1 MAPRASSAGRGAY
14 AAVGLTTAA
23 GLVVLCF
30 GQSLLPNFKERDFL
44 MHWLAKPDT
53 SLQEEVRTTKL
64 VNAELLEIPGVRNAG
79 SHIGN
84 ALLGDEPYGVYFGE
98 NWISVDKSV
107 DYDKTRESV
116 EDVVDGYPGIYRD
129 VLTYLKERI
138 REVLTGTSDAITIR
152 ISGQDLDLL
161 REKATEVNE
170 LVGKVPGV
178 IENHVEFQDTIPQ
191 IQVKVDLDAARKHG
205 VKPGD
210 GGAPPPG

>member
-1 MAPRASSAGRGAY
+1 M
-14 AAVGLTTAA
+14 
-23 GLVVLCF
+23 
-30 GQSLLPNFKERDFL
+30 
-44 MHWLAKPDT
+44 
-53 SLQEEVRTTKL
+53 
-64 VNAELLEIPGVRNAG
+64 
-79 SHIGN
+79 
-84 ALLGDEPYGVYFGE
+84 
-98 NWISVDKSV
+98 

-170 LVGKVPGV
+170 LVGNVPGV

-191 IQVKVDLDAARKHG
+191 IEVKVDLAAARKHG

-210 GGAPPPG
+210 VRRAAAWMMGGEEAGDIYRAGRAYDVQVWSPPGSRERERPREPPHRHSRRWPCPTG